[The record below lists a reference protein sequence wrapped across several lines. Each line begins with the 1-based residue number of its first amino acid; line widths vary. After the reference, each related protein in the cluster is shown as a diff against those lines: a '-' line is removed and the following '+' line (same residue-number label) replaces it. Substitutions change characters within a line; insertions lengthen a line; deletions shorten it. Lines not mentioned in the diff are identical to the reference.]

1 MTARLDTVRS
11 RQGTTTC
18 GWIVSPGRRCRV
30 PVATRRGALGRPGAA
45 RAPFCLYHRARC
57 RMRLYGTF
65 TSERQAFL
73 TWIERY
79 QSGLRETKHQSFW
92 QQDREQ
98 LWRVIDGQVSWPE
111 SCALS
116 A

>member
-1 MTARLDTVRS
+1 MNEMAE
-11 RQGTTTC
+11 TC
-18 GWIVSPGRRCRV
+18 GWIPSPGRRCQV
-30 PVATRRGALGRPGAA
+30 PVIRRRGGRLRPGVD

-73 TWIERY
+73 NWIERY
-79 QSGLRETKHQSFW
+79 QSGLRDTKSHCVW

-98 LWRVIDGQVSWPE
+98 LWRLIDGQVTWPE
-111 SCALS
+111 YCAVGDQAVS

>member
-1 MTARLDTVRS
+1 MTAMQQPTE
-11 RQGTTTC
+11 TC
-18 GWIVSPGRRCRV
+18 GWIVSPGRRCQV
-30 PVATRRGALGRPGAA
+30 PVVRRRVRGRRGVG

-65 TSERQAFL
+65 TSEHRAFL
-73 TWIERY
+73 NWIERY
-79 QSGLRETKHQSFW
+79 QSGMREAAQHGFW

-98 LWRVIDGQVSWPE
+98 LWRLVDGQVTWLE
-111 SCALS
+111 CCAVGDQAVS